1 MSYRIYIFFGN
12 IIPNFAA
19 LIYFIDMEINLR
31 SGIDKLLFGMQEED
45 VTLLY
50 GKPSRTYKDEDKN
63 TIYLYNDK
71 KLRLTFYADEDF
83 RLGYIIAS
91 GKDLKLFGQPV
102 IGNKWEALTKVLLQN
117 NVKDFEQENYDS
129 VENFFNEANWAI
141 FQVEYGEVI
150 RVEVGATI
158 NSNDE
163 FDWKF

>member
-1 MSYRIYIFFGN
+1 MK
-12 IIPNFAA
+12 
-19 LIYFIDMEINLR
+19 INLR
-31 SGIDKLLFGMQEED
+31 SGIDGLLFGMQEKD
-45 VTLLY
+45 VTDLY

-91 GKDLKLFGQPV
+91 GKDLELYGQPV
-102 IGNKWEALTKVLLQN
+102 IGNKWADLTKVLTEN
-117 NVKDFEQENYDS
+117 GVRDFEQENYDS
-129 VENFFNEANWAI
+129 VENFFNEANWVI

-150 RVEVGATI
+150 RIEVGAII
-158 NSNDE
+158 NGSDE